1 MKVHVRPLR
10 RQGRNLPSIELMALP
25 PIVGTLAVNEQRDI
39 ELGRNTVRARLID
52 DKSGNDILPELS
64 GALLLWAD
72 KNRMRLTGLERVDK
86 ADYAQTWSIEVV

>member
-10 RQGRNLPSIELMALP
+10 RQGRNLHSEELKAQP
-25 PIVGTLAVNEQRDI
+25 PFAGILSVNEQRDI
-39 ELGRNTVRARLID
+39 ELGRNTVRARLVD

-72 KNRMRLTGLERVDK
+72 KNKMRLTGLERVDR
-86 ADYAQTWSIEVV
+86 ADYAQTWSVEVL